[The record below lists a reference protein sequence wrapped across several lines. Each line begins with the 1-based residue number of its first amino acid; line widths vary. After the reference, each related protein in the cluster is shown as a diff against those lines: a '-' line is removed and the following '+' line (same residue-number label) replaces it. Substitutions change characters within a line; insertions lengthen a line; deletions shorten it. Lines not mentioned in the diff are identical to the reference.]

1 MTAPDTRIPSDDQLA
16 YLLPFW
22 TDIDPADRDELARHA
37 RVRRFAAGDMVQGC
51 GYGCTGVIF
60 LRSGSL
66 RAFMMSDQGKEI
78 TLFRVEEGECC
89 VLAASCVLPQITF
102 DLALSAERDS
112 ELIAIDPA
120 CFGRLA
126 EREVHIEAFTYR
138 QALERFSDCMWVMQ
152 QVLFMSFDR
161 RLAVFLLDELAR
173 NGSPTLA
180 ITHDQIARHLGS
192 AREVVTRM
200 LRYFASEGL
209 IALSRGRIEVV
220 DRAGL
225 RALV

>member
-16 YLLPFW
+16 DLLPFW
-22 TDIDPADRDELARHA
+22 TDIGPADRDELARHA

-78 TLFRVEEGECC
+78 TLFRVEAGECC

-120 CFGRLA
+120 
-126 EREVHIEAFTYR
+126 
-138 QALERFSDCMWVMQ
+138 
-152 QVLFMSFDR
+152 
-161 RLAVFLLDELAR
+161 
-173 NGSPTLA
+173 
-180 ITHDQIARHLGS
+180 
-192 AREVVTRM
+192 
-200 LRYFASEGL
+200 
-209 IALSRGRIEVV
+209 
-220 DRAGL
+220 
-225 RALV
+225 